1 MPGCPV
7 RLAESPVTRDDAC
20 QAFQPYKP
28 VKYVIYSHSHVDHF
42 GGVKGVISLEDVR
55 DGKVGILAPQGFMEA
70 AVAENI
76 MAGTVMTRR
85 VMFMYGTELP
95 ASPTGHVG
103 AGLGLRTSSGTSG
116 LIPPTDVIT
125 EDGDRRTLDGLTFI
139 FLLAPDTE
147 APAEMHWYIPELK
160 ALTAAENCG
169 HTLHNLYTLRGA
181 KTRDPLKWARALDA
195 TAERFGA

>member
-42 GGVKGVISLEDVR
+42 GGVKGVTSPEDVR

-76 MAGTVMTRR
+76 MAGTAMKRR
-85 VMFMYGTELP
+85 AARDAGRRGRGYG
-95 ASPTGHVG
+95 ADHDGGH
-103 AGLGLRTSSGTSG
+103 AR
-116 LIPPTDVIT
+116 
-125 EDGDRRTLDGLTFI
+125 
-139 FLLAPDTE
+139 
-147 APAEMHWYIPELK
+147 
-160 ALTAAENCG
+160 G
-169 HTLHNLYTLRGA
+169 HGPVRET
-181 KTRDPLKWARALDA
+181 PQP
-195 TAERFGA
+195 